1 MVVGNEK
8 RSIMAR
14 IKTTTELADLA
25 EAFIV
30 VEAVKERHT
39 LIKEFLGVRVLG
51 ADGEIGLTHALD

>member
-1 MVVGNEK
+1 MERHG
-8 RSIMAR
+8 S
-14 IKTTTELADLA
+14 
-25 EAFIV
+25 FIV